1 MREPWRNWYSRPDW
15 RRKRALQ
22 LKRQPLCQGI
32 YCKVLNKLTPATTV
46 DHITPHHGDFT
57 GFMHGALQSLC
68 DSCHA
73 RKWADD
79 RRGYST
85 AIGADGRPIDPR
97 HPANAESVHQ
107 PTPERNWPAET
118 PASPPEDEAKPDAPE
133 SAPGA
138 MPRHLAA
145 LLGRNK

>member
-22 LKRQPLCQGI
+22 LKREPLCQGV
-32 YCKVLNKLTPATTV
+32 YCKALGRLTPARVV
-46 DHITPHHGDFT
+46 DHIAPHHGDFHCFMT
-57 GFMHGALQSLC
+57 GAFQSLC

-85 AIGADGRPIDPR
+85 AIGVDGRPIDPK
-97 HPANAESVHQ
+97 HPGNAS
-107 PTPERNWPAET
+107 RI
-118 PASPPEDEAKPDAPE
+118 DE
-133 SAPGA
+133 
-138 MPRHLAA
+138 
-145 LLGRNK
+145 